1 MNYPLSFEGVKTVA
15 GDPLMLWTP
24 DKLVEN
30 AEQLLAPNSR
40 ILDVGSG
47 NGFNGTYLAMHGH
60 QVLSLEINPEYI
72 ENGRRIIKALGSVA
86 SSHTF
91 VEGNMLRLEE
101 LAGMGLFDA
110 VIATD
115 SLQSVQKNE
124 SYQVVKQIQAI
135 TKPAGLNI
143 IVAYIA
149 TPPQQQIMS
158 HLAFFEP
165 LELKSLYA
173 SSRWAEIHYDHDL
186 KPLTTRFAGKY
197 FCESTATLIAKK
209 PTDIENIRH
218 DLLRKAEY
226 YRQSDSEMFNLL
238 IEQAESLQ

>member
-1 MNYPLSFEGVKTVA
+1 MNYPLSFEGVKTVD

-40 ILDVGSG
+40 ILDVGSS

-91 VEGNMLRLEE
+91 VEGNMLKLEE

-124 SYQVVKQIQAI
+124 LYQVVKQIQAI

-143 IVAYIA
+143 IIAYIA

-173 SSRWAEIHYDHDL
+173 SSGWAEIHYDYDL
-186 KPLTTRFAGKY
+186 KPLITRFEGKY
-197 FCESTATLIAKK
+197 FCKSTATLIAKK

-226 YRQSDSEMFNLL
+226 YRQSDSEMSNLL
-238 IEQAESLQ
+238 TEQAESLQ